1 MTITNV
7 IQAALFALTI
17 VTAVAAFAVA
27 LFGSAAALE
36 RWLDGPRPSANP
48 TRPQLGTVARKALAP
63 IFDPDAQT
71 HAA

>member
-1 MTITNV
+1 MTITSV
-7 IQAALFALTI
+7 IQAALFAGTT

-48 TRPQLGTVARKALAP
+48 APPQLTTVAPKARAP